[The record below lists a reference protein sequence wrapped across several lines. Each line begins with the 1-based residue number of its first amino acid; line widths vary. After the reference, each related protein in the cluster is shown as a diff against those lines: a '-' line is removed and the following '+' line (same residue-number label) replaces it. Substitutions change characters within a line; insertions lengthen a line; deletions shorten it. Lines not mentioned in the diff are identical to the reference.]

1 MNRVV
6 VVAACGLLLA
16 GCELLQTLQMPSLG
30 GKGSEPITLRLETDP
45 PGADANLSTGGTC
58 VTPCALPV
66 VAGSDI
72 TVSFSLPR
80 YQPRSVTVRA
90 IAAEQNFIGMES
102 AAARFEPNPVYAELQ
117 PAAPPRKP
125 RPKRPSIASKP
136 TSAGQAAAPA
146 AAPAP
151 AGGTAASPA
160 APSSQTAAPAAA
172 PAQSS
177 SDGRTRGSAGIGR
190 SGRAFARATLTRATD
205 QPNSPRAQRF
215 STGPDRWRRP
225 ARAAQCNQ

>member
-16 GCELLQTLQMPSLG
+16 GCESLQTLQMPSLG

-102 AAARFEPNPVYAELQ
+102 AAARFEPYPVYAELQ

-160 APSSQTAAPAAA
+160 APSSQTAAPTAA

-177 SDGRTRGSAGIGR
+177 QTGEPAAAPASAAPAG
-190 SGRAFARATLTRATD
+190 
-205 QPNSPRAQRF
+205 PSPA
-215 STGPDRWRRP
+215 PP
-225 ARAAQCNQ
+225 

>member
-16 GCELLQTLQMPSLG
+16 GCESLQTLQMPSLG

-125 RPKRPSIASKP
+125 RP
-136 TSAGQAAAPA
+136 
-146 AAPAP
+146 
-151 AGGTAASPA
+151 
-160 APSSQTAAPAAA
+160 
-172 PAQSS
+172 
-177 SDGRTRGSAGIGR
+177 TRR
-190 SGRAFARATLTRATD
+190 
-205 QPNSPRAQRF
+205 
-215 STGPDRWRRP
+215 
-225 ARAAQCNQ
+225 